1 MTTARTE
8 ERRTEDGG
16 ESTEIAERTE
26 IKGSNVKVSVHQAK
40 CKAKAKLNKF

>member
-1 MTTARTE
+1 MENGKTE
-8 ERRTEDGG
+8 GRVRK
-16 ESTEIAERTE
+16 AERME